1 MAQNSVDVV
10 RRKPRRLHYMV
21 AYKGDK
27 VLAQGS
33 GEDVAKALNVSFAT
47 LSFYLSPSY
56 QKRLT
61 THQHGRCGYITIVD
75 LDENPTMPTP
85 KRVANY
91 YLRHSADATAE
102 HYNCSASTV
111 CRYFRQVHG
120 CSKFEYIKKQ
130 RMSKVGSV

>member
-1 MAQNSVDVV
+1 MAQNNVGVI

-27 VLAQGS
+27 VLAQGI
-33 GEDVAKALNVSFAT
+33 GEDVAKALNISFAT
-47 LSFYLSPSY
+47 LSFCLSPSY
-56 QKRLT
+56 RKRLAT
-61 THQHGRCGYITIVD
+61 RPHRQCGYITIVD
-75 LDENPTMPTP
+75 LDENPKMPTP

-102 HYNCSASTV
+102 HYNCSARTV
-111 CRYFRQVHG
+111 SRYFRQVHG
-120 CSKFEYIKKQ
+120 CSKYEYIRKQ

>member
-1 MAQNSVDVV
+1 MAQNSVGVIC
-10 RRKPRRLHYMV
+10 RKPRRLHYMV

-33 GEDVAKALNVSFAT
+33 GEDVAKALNISLAT
-47 LSFYLSPSY
+47 LSFCLSPSY
-56 QKRLT
+56 RKRLET
-61 THQHGRCGYITIVD
+61 RPHRRCGYITIVD

-91 YLRHSADATAE
+91 YLGHSADETAE
-102 HYNCSASTV
+102 HYHCSSSTV

-120 CSKFEYIKKQ
+120 CSKYEYIRKQ

>member
-1 MAQNSVDVV
+1 MAQNSVG
-10 RRKPRRLHYMV
+10 RICRKPRRLHYMV

-27 VLAQGS
+27 VLAQGG
-33 GEDVAKALNVSFAT
+33 GEDVAKALNISFAT
-47 LSFYLSPSY
+47 LSFCLSPSY
-56 QKRLT
+56 RKRLET
-61 THQHGRCGYITIVD
+61 RPHRRCGYITIVD

-91 YLRHSADATAE
+91 YLRHSADETAE
-102 HYNCSASTV
+102 HYHCSSSTV

-120 CSKFEYIKKQ
+120 CSKYEYIRKQ

>member
-1 MAQNSVDVV
+1 MATKSVIRSNSK
-10 RRKPRRLHYMV
+10 RHHYIV
-21 AYKGDK
+21 AYKGDDAI
-27 VLAQGS
+27 AQGYAD
-33 GEDVAKALNVSFAT
+33 DVAKELNIAYST
-47 LSFYLSPSY
+47 LSFMLSPTY
-56 QKRLT
+56 KKRVNTREHRLKGYT
-61 THQHGRCGYITIVD
+61 TVVD

-102 HYNCSASTV
+102 YYNCSASTV

-120 CSKFEYIKKQ
+120 CSKYEYIRKQ